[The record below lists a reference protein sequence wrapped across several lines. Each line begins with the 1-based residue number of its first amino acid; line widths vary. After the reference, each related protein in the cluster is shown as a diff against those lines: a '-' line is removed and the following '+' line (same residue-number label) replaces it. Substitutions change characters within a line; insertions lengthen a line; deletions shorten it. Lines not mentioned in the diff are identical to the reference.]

1 MIGTLAD
8 IDGQWLYW
16 RDCKH
21 KVARKSHGFQNQ
33 QTMQAAKGDQTQ
45 ALKHGHRVIKARRS
59 KLQIS

>member
-33 QTMQAAKGDQTQ
+33 TM
-45 ALKHGHRVIKARRS
+45 
-59 KLQIS
+59 